1 MQETI
6 KHDVAKRLVFRLLGH
21 TAIYAATMLLIS
33 GIGYIWGHSQIWY
46 YGTFEYTFFQA
57 VERNWL
63 SLFLFCLMAGCLIIA
78 GFHIAK
84 FAKILEEITN
94 AVNDIFNRKSTYIKL
109 PVQLHEVEAQLNQ
122 ILNEMQQDRQI
133 AREAEQRKNDMIVYL
148 AHDLKTPLTSVL
160 GYLNLLCDEKEISP
174 ELRQKYLGTALK
186 QSERLEELINEF
198 FEVTKYNFSNT
209 VLTISRVNLSVM
221 LTQLVYE
228 FEPMFHAKGV
238 TCQTDIAQDLYL
250 QCDVE
255 KMERVFDNL
264 FKNVCNYCYENSTAL
279 INLKQSPF
287 GNALVV
293 TVQNAGKTIPQ
304 EKLSHLFE
312 QFFRIDSSRSSK
324 TGGTGLGLAIA
335 KEIITLHHGTITC
348 DSADE
353 TITFTVTLPCSSPGN
368 NFGVSET
375 GNAVMGNSWM
385 GNVRTKNAKLKSGR
399 ASQTAKEINNLQ
411 STEMKNVG
419 TENAEPRSNQLQN
432 TRVKNVGMKSA
443 DLEISGTKNT
453 KSENT
458 EPGSNQLQ
466 NTEVSQ
472 TTKENTAI
480 ITKARQHSDQRP
492 GGWYSVYNEYPQAA
506 AKKMK

>member
-33 GIGYIWGHSQIWY
+33 GIGYLWGHSQIWY
-46 YGTFEYTFFQA
+46 YGTFEYAFFQA

-84 FAKILEEITN
+84 FAKILEEITK
-94 AVNDIFNRKSTYIKL
+94 AVNDIFDRKSTYIKL

-160 GYLNLLCDEKEISP
+160 GYLNLLCDEKEISA
-174 ELRQKYLGTALK
+174 ELRYKYLGTALK

-221 LTQLVYE
+221 LTQLIYE

-238 TCQTDIAQDLYL
+238 ACQTDIAQNLYL

-279 INLKQSPF
+279 INLKQSPR

-353 TITFTVTLPCSSPGN
+353 TITFTVTLPCSPSGN
-368 NFGVSET
+368 NFGVFETKNSEAGNFET
-375 GNAVMGNSWM
+375 ENAGIGNAGTES
-385 GNVRTKNAKLKSGR
+385 TKLQNAGV
-399 ASQTAKEINNLQ
+399 SQTAKEINKLQ
-411 STEMKNVG
+411 RTEMKNVG
-419 TENAEPRSNQLQN
+419 TKN
-432 TRVKNVGMKSA
+432 TS
-443 DLEISGTKNT
+443 LEISGTKNT
-453 KSENT
+453 KSENA
-458 EPGSNQLQ
+458 EPGNNQLQ
-466 NTEVSQ
+466 NTEASQ

>member
-368 NFGVSET
+368 NFGVFET
-375 GNAVMGNSWM
+375 KNPKAGNSGM
-385 GNVRTKNAKLKSGR
+385 KSIGTKSTKMESAKVN
-399 ASQTAKEINNLQ
+399 QTAKEIKKLQ
-411 STEMKNVG
+411 SAEMKNIE
-419 TENAEPRSNQLQN
+419 T
-432 TRVKNVGMKSA
+432 KST

-453 KSENT
+453 RAENA
-458 EPGSNQLQ
+458 EPGNNQLQ
-466 NTEVSQ
+466 NTRASQ